1 MINHAFIRYGCRCP
15 GYTPGDLTH
24 HFVGKPVQKNS
35 KPYNLGHFRVL
46 IVDDFSFI
54 ADMMAMML
62 SAMGVGY
69 VKAAYS
75 GEDALKRLESLNAE
89 KNPQN
94 IDVVITDW
102 LMPGMGGHG
111 LLRNIRQHKS
121 EVIRFMPVII
131 CSASASREVVEIS
144 RDDGATEVIVKPAS
158 AEKIAQRLL
167 YIIDKPRPFLKTG
180 EFFGPDRRRRLILP
194 KGGDRRVMKPD
205 NLKVNHEAAA

>member
-1 MINHAFIRYGCRCP
+1 
-15 GYTPGDLTH
+15 
-24 HFVGKPVQKNS
+24 
-35 KPYNLGHFRVL
+35 
-46 IVDDFSFI
+46 
-54 ADMMAMML
+54 MMAMML

-75 GEDALKRLESLNAE
+75 GEDALKRLESFNAE

-121 EVIRFMPVII
+121 EAIRFMPVII

-167 YIIDKPRPFLKTG
+167 YIIDKPRPFLKTR

-194 KGGDRRVMKPD
+194 KGGDRRVMKLD